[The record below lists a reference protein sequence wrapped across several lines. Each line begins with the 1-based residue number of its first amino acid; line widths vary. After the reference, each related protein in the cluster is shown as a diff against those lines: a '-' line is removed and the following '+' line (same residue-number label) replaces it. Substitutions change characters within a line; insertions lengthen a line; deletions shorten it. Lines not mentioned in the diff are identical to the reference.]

1 MRELKFRAWDK
12 RNERYVTQKDA
23 PVVLYDTGETAVRYG
38 NPCNG
43 DVELLYTDNYDIE
56 QYTGLKDKNGTEI
69 YEGDIV
75 KVVRSYGYGFLP
87 KGSKAKIEFDEKELC
102 YKLRGQG
109 EFRLTA
115 KKELEVIGNIHEN
128 PELIGKEQ

>member
-12 RNERYVTQKDA
+12 
-23 PVVLYDTGETAVRYG
+23 DTAK
-38 NPCNG
+38 
-43 DVELLYTDNYDIE
+43 YTDGVGELYVDILEVGTKTYRIE
-56 QYTGLKDKNGTEI
+56 QMCPGRYTIELFTGLKDKNGKEI
-69 YEGDIV
+69 YEGDV
-75 KVVRSYGYGFLP
+75 VRVVRSYGYGFLP
-87 KGSKAKIEFDEKELC
+87 KGAKAKIEFDEKELC

-128 PELIGKEQ
+128 PELCGEEE

>member
-1 MRELKFRAWDK
+1 MRELKFRAWDNTK
-12 RNERYVTQKDA
+12 KEWTLNIMECVSSSR
-23 PVVLYDTGETAVRYG
+23 
-38 NPCNG
+38 G
-43 DVELLYTDNYDIE
+43 DIWLEPALKSHEVIIE
-56 QYTGLKDKNGTEI
+56 QYTGLKDKNGKEI

-128 PELIGKEQ
+128 PELLGGEE

>member
-1 MRELKFRAWDK
+1 MRKLKFRVWSEK
-12 RNERYVTQKDA
+12 QKTYDYKHPYNTLGNFYINQNGCLFSDFGNTVA
-23 PVVLYDTGETAVRYG
+23 PEVRQEDFVVE
-38 NPCNG
+38 
-43 DVELLYTDNYDIE
+43 E
-56 QYTGLKDKNGTEI
+56 YTGLKDKNDKEI

-75 KVVRSYGYGFLP
+75 KITRSYGYSFLP
-87 KGSKAKIEFDEKELC
+87 KGAKAKIEFDEKELC

-128 PELIGKEQ
+128 PELLENK